1 MLRFE
6 ILNKREVACRE
17 VKEDCMNI
25 QDSRLFIKGVNTLL
39 VIDELSR
46 LEAFFYN
53 KYSLDW
59 NTLTKKKF
67 DDNLIDLDS
76 MTFDTASAKETFL
89 DSWERAKN
97 VYTFLKTGELLC
109 PELNS
114 KDKEG
119 NYQNKTVECFTD
131 TNNMSGILRQCAY
144 YCMSMK
150 EVAHGVIYTDTS
162 AKIQV
167 YHIQGEDR
175 IFEIAQKYADSKD
188 SNLVVECK
196 RAIDEIGHTFDTPE
210 KTDILKRYSFDVK
223 RKVAL
228 AVLDSCALKLNR
240 NKRNGLINYKRAN
253 KKDLQIALACA
264 LFHMPIETKK
274 QTIKE
279 VYL

>member
-59 NTLTKKKF
+59 DTLTKKKF
-67 DDNLIDLDS
+67 SDNLIDLDA
-76 MTFDTASAKETFL
+76 MTFDKASEKETFL

-97 VYTFLKTGELLC
+97 TYNFLKTGELSC

-119 NYQNKTVECFTD
+119 NYQNKTAECFTD
-131 TNNMSGILRQCAY
+131 ISDMNGILRQCAY

-175 IFEIAQKYADSKD
+175 IFEMAQKYADSKD
-188 SNLVVECK
+188 NNFVVECK

-210 KTDILKRYSFDVK
+210 KTDILKKYSFDVK

-240 NKRNGLINYKRAN
+240 NKRTGLTNYKRGT